1 MAKDPHELR
10 MAHETRNMVLNI
22 EMILRASLFRTE
34 SRGKHFREDYPQRN
48 DPDWLAWVKLKDDE
62 GKMLVTKEPI
72 PEKWWPDLSIP
83 YKERYPNRLPLE

>member
-1 MAKDPHELR
+1 
-10 MAHETRNMVLNI
+10 MVLNI